1 MRVESESVCIICIQ
15 EENFYEYS
23 CLFVLLAGI
32 GAWHVTGDRSNAGG
46 VVGSV
51 AGAPG
56 TTDEVF
62 LAAQEAA
69 QAHRDSQG
77 RLIHIIFYLL
87 LLAVTIGTRVW
98 QKFFFSFFF
107 FLFFFSPPPFFFSFF
122 FFSSFFPPHL
132 FSFPFSF
139 LLKFAYRCK
148 GKRLKYLNLVYNWL
162 NEIRRNKEIY
172 ILYIA

>member
-15 EENFYEYS
+15 EENFYDYS

-87 LLAVTIGTRVW
+87 LLAVTIGTRV
-98 QKFFFSFFF
+98 
-107 FLFFFSPPPFFFSFF
+107 
-122 FFSSFFPPHL
+122 
-132 FSFPFSF
+132 
-139 LLKFAYRCK
+139 
-148 GKRLKYLNLVYNWL
+148 
-162 NEIRRNKEIY
+162 
-172 ILYIA
+172 

>member
-107 FLFFFSPPPFFFSFF
+107 F
-122 FFSSFFPPHL
+122 SSFFPPHL

-148 GKRLKYLNLVYNWL
+148 EKRLKYLNLVYNWL

>member
-1 MRVESESVCIICIQ
+1 MFGVTMLTKGGKVLRVRL
-15 EENFYEYS
+15 
-23 CLFVLLAGI
+23 LFVSLAGI

-77 RLIHIIFYLL
+77 RLIHIIFY
-87 LLAVTIGTRVW
+87 
-98 QKFFFSFFF
+98 
-107 FLFFFSPPPFFFSFF
+107 
-122 FFSSFFPPHL
+122 
-132 FSFPFSF
+132 
-139 LLKFAYRCK
+139 
-148 GKRLKYLNLVYNWL
+148 
-162 NEIRRNKEIY
+162 
-172 ILYIA
+172 